1 MVFWIQKG
9 AYLLIVFH
17 RLKGMCK
24 NPLFIFAL
32 IFIKKLF
39 WFCIRFFLITI
50 IFSPHVLIAIL
61 TRAFSLICTISS
73 CTNLYYLLS
82 TDDRGVFAMIA
93 VFLAYSFLQAPSTWV
108 TVLVTFFYYILSP
121 YRKKTQAVGVERDV
135 PEALQLK
142 SRKAWNACCPCPGQ
156 NRLYLW
162 KQWGSALS
170 YR

>member
-1 MVFWIQKG
+1 VFWIQKG

-61 TRAFSLICTISS
+61 TRAFSLICTISC

-82 TDDRGVFAMIA
+82 TGVYLRRLLCFWPTL
-93 VFLAYSFLQAPSTWV
+93 FFRHLQRELQCSLP
-108 TVLVTFFYYILSP
+108 FFIISYHHIE
-121 YRKKTQAVGVERDV
+121 KKTQAVGVERDV

-142 SRKAWNACCPCPGQ
+142 SRKAWNACCPCPGH
-156 NRLYLW
+156 NRLYF
-162 KQWGSALS
+162 
-170 YR
+170 

>member
-61 TRAFSLICTISS
+61 TRAFSLICTISC

-82 TDDRGVFAMIA
+82 TGVYLRWLLCFWPTLFFRHLQRELQCSLPFFIISYHHIEKKNSSRGGGERCPRGIA
-93 VFLAYSFLQAPSTWV
+93 IKVEKGMERLLPLPRTESLIS
-108 TVLVTFFYYILSP
+108 L
-121 YRKKTQAVGVERDV
+121 KAVR
-135 PEALQLK
+135 
-142 SRKAWNACCPCPGQ
+142 
-156 NRLYLW
+156 
-162 KQWGSALS
+162 
-170 YR
+170 

>member
-24 NPLFIFAL
+24 NSLFIFAL

-82 TDDRGVFAMIA
+82 TGVYLRWLLCFWPTL
-93 VFLAYSFLQAPSTWV
+93 FFRHLQRELQSSLPH
-108 TVLVTFFYYILSP
+108 FYYILSR
-121 YRKKTQAVGVERDV
+121 YKKTQPKGVERDV
-135 PEALQLK
+135 PKALQLK
-142 SRKAWNACCPCPGQ
+142 SRKAWNACCPCPGH

-162 KQWGSALS
+162 KQFTQWSIILS